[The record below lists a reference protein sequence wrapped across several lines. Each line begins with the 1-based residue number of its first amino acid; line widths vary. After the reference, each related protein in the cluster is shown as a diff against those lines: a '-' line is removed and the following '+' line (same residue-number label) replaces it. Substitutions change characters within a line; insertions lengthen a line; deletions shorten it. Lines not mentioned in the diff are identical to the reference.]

1 MTRIGRISADF
12 FYYHFTEAD
21 NGTRM
26 TRIRIGRISAG
37 FLLYYLF
44 TEADNGTRM
53 TRIERISADFF
64 ILSFYWSG
72 QWNADDADEM
82 D

>member
-1 MTRIGRISADF
+1 MYPFRVF
-12 FYYHFTEAD
+12 EFKVFKF
-21 NGTRM
+21 GTRM
-26 TRIRIGRISAG
+26 TRISAD
-37 FLLYYLF
+37 YLF
-44 TEADNGTRM
+44 TGADNGTRM